1 MYLRRISLCFLSYV
15 SCVHL
20 ESSSGVSACNE
31 IYHLYIFDLAIPFSI
46 IFTIHICMV
55 RWGKNTQAL
64 VLSSSFALSALS
76 QADDVAV
83 GKANRRVLKE
93 SIQAM
98 EGFFDHE
105 RPWIFSF
112 VLRVETPRMKVK
124 AIDKEIG
131 HLVHEGIFE

>member
-1 MYLRRISLCFLSYV
+1 
-15 SCVHL
+15 
-20 ESSSGVSACNE
+20 
-31 IYHLYIFDLAIPFSI
+31 
-46 IFTIHICMV
+46 MV

-98 EGFFDHE
+98 EGFRSWKTVEFF
-105 RPWIFSF
+105 I
-112 VLRVETPRMKVK
+112 RVKGRNTYNES
-124 AIDKEIG
+124 
-131 HLVHEGIFE
+131 

>member
-1 MYLRRISLCFLSYV
+1 MYLRRITLCFLSYV

-20 ESSSGVSACNE
+20 ESSSGVSACSE
-31 IYHLYIFDLAIPFSI
+31 IHHLYIFDLAIPFSF

-98 EGFFDHE
+98 EGF
-105 RPWIFSF
+105 RS
-112 VLRVETPRMKVK
+112 
-124 AIDKEIG
+124 
-131 HLVHEGIFE
+131 